1 MESLTCL
8 SKDCIELLHRN
19 NLMKPLIKS
28 ELIKDKISSIQ
39 VKKEE
44 QDTIIKLVKE
54 KFGIKDDNDMNLFLE
69 SNSMTKSQFEYQALS
84 EKRILEY
91 SEKNFDHKVESHFL
105 NRKPALDIV
114 IYSLLRVKDEFKARE
129 LYLRI
134 IEKETDFGELAK
146 SYSEGI
152 EKKTL
157 GIVGPVP
164 LNQAHPKLINH
175 LKNSKP
181 GEVQPPFNL
190 ENYSLIIRVESFD
203 SAKLDDYMRKKM
215 QEELFLK
222 SIESEIESLNQK
234 ILNKTFLHSEIKI

>member
-1 MESLTCL
+1 MESLKCL
-8 SKDCIELLHRN
+8 SKDCIDLLQKN
-19 NLMKPLIKS
+19 NLMKPLIKA
-28 ELIKDKISSIQ
+28 ELIKDKLSSIK

-44 QDTIIKLVKE
+44 QEAILKLVKE
-54 KFGIKDDNDMNLFLE
+54 KLGIKDDNDMNKFLE
-69 SNSMTKSQFEYQALS
+69 SNSMTKIEFEYQALS
-84 EKRILEY
+84 EKRISEY
-91 SEKNFDHKVESHFL
+91 SEKKFNHKVESHFL
-105 NRKPALDIV
+105 NRKPSLDVV
-114 IYSLLRVKDEFKARE
+114 IYSLLRVKDPFKARE

-181 GEVQPPFNL
+181 GEVQTPFKL
-190 ENYSLIIRVESFD
+190 DNYSLIIRVESFD
-203 SAKLDDYMRKKM
+203 SAKLDDFMRKKM
-215 QEELFLK
+215 LQELFLQ
-222 SIESEIESLNQK
+222 SIESEMEH
-234 ILNKTFLHSEIKI
+234 LNKTLFHKEMNI

>member
-1 MESLTCL
+1 MESLKCL
-8 SKDCIELLHRN
+8 SKDCIDLLQKN
-19 NLMKPLIKS
+19 NLMKPLIKA
-28 ELIKDKISSIQ
+28 ELIKDKLSSIK

-44 QDTIIKLVKE
+44 QEAILKLVKE
-54 KFGIKDDNDMNLFLE
+54 KLGIKDDNDMNKFLE
-69 SNSMTKSQFEYQALS
+69 SNSMTKIEFEYQALS
-84 EKRILEY
+84 EKRISEY
-91 SEKNFDHKVESHFL
+91 SEKKFNHKVESHFL
-105 NRKPALDIV
+105 NRKPSLDVV
-114 IYSLLRVKDEFKARE
+114 IYSLLRVKDPFKARE

-181 GEVQPPFNL
+181 GEVQTPFNL
-190 ENYSLIIRVESFD
+190 DNYSLIIRVESFD
-203 SAKLDDYMRKKM
+203 SAKLDDFMRKKM
-215 QEELFLK
+215 LQELFLQ
-222 SIESEIESLNQK
+222 SIESEMEY
-234 ILNKTFLHSEIKI
+234 LNKTLFHKEINI